1 MKEILI
7 NRQNEGTKLL
17 RMLAK
22 LLPGAGQNFIYK
34 MLRKKNI
41 TLNDKKATGN
51 ELLKDGD
58 NIKVFFSDETYAKF
72 SGNSGNGRSG
82 ADSDASGE
90 EKRRVENNSEYLKND
105 GSCRS
110 GSLRL
115 TEEQIIYE
123 DDDMILCNKPA
134 GVLSQKA
141 EQDDVS
147 MVELIAGYLE
157 SKGEYDPADAV
168 GFKPAVANRLDRNT
182 SGIIAAGKSVSGLKF
197 LSDGFKC
204 REFEKLYLCVV
215 KGELKESV
223 LLNGLWNKSGHG
235 NKVSIRS
242 VGEKFFD
249 KKRIL
254 TGTLRQ
260 AQGTQNK
267 AQGTQN
273 EAQGTQNKVHGTQ
286 NKAQGTQNKAQG
298 TQNKAQG
305 TQNKAQGTQNK
316 VHGTQ
321 NKVHGTLSLSKGTK
335 SSYKENPTDSTG
347 FPREYF
353 VKGNIPVQTYAEPV
367 ISNGKATLCL
377 VKLMTGKTHQI
388 RAQLS
393 EAGYPLLGDHKYGDR
408 SFNSFYKDVYRTEF
422 QLLHAYMLVIPDK
435 GVFFADIPCCFE
447 DLLRGEGLWVED
459 LRERIINS

>member
-7 NRQNEGTKLL
+7 NKKNEGTKLL

-22 LLPGAGQNFIYK
+22 LLPGAGQNFLYK

-41 TLNDKKATGN
+41 TLNDKKAAGN

-58 NIKVFFSDETYAKF
+58 SIKVFFSDETYAKF
-72 SGNSGNGRSG
+72 ASAEDSGNFGGSRSR
-82 ADSDASGE
+82 AEPLPSGE
-90 EKRRVENNSEYLKND
+90 GTGVFYDHFAYEGFKDD
-105 GSCRS
+105 GSRNR
-110 GSLRL
+110 GSFKL
-115 TEEQIIYE
+115 EDEQIIYE
-123 DDDMILCNKPA
+123 DDDLILCNKPA

-141 EQDDVS
+141 DRDDIS

-157 SKGEYDPADAV
+157 SKGEYDPEDTV

-182 SGIIAAGKSVSGLKF
+182 SGIIAAGKSVSGLKY
-197 LSDGFKC
+197 LSDGFKA

-235 NKVSIRS
+235 NKVRIQS
-242 VGEKFFD
+242 VGEHFFD

-254 TGTLRQ
+254 TGTLRLLCEAEF
-260 AQGTQNK
+260 AQGTDHRPLVEGEL
-267 AQGTQN
+267 AQGT
-273 EAQGTQNKVHGTQ
+273 
-286 NKAQGTQNKAQG
+286 
-298 TQNKAQG
+298 
-305 TQNKAQGTQNK
+305 
-316 VHGTQ
+316 
-321 NKVHGTLSLSKGTK
+321 LRLSKGVLSTSTGSVRHLSK
-335 SSYKENPTDSTG
+335 AARSDDDEYKDSLPDTVG

-377 VKLMTGKTHQI
+377 VKLLTGKTHQI
-388 RAQLS
+388 RAQMA

-408 SFNSFYKDVYRTEF
+408 IFNSFYKDVYGTEF
-422 QLLHAYMLVIPDK
+422 QLLHAYMLEIPRK
-435 GVFFADIPCCFE
+435 GIFFADIPGYFE
-447 DLLRGEGLWVED
+447 DLLVGEGLWVKD
-459 LRERIINS
+459 LKYRIKNS